1 MQAREIEDELTDL
14 LHSFDVEIIKGRDY
28 VQVRSKNVNK
38 GVFVTQV
45 LEAVKRKSN
54 IEIELVVCIGDDT
67 TDESMY
73 IIHKSDYCVGLKLL
87 LLMQIIHQQN

>member
-1 MQAREIEDELTDL
+1 M
-14 LHSFDVEIIKGRDY
+14 
-28 VQVRSKNVNK
+28 NK

>member
-45 LEAVKRKSN
+45 LEAVKRKN
-54 IEIELVVCIGDDT
+54 NTEIELVICIGDDT

-73 IIHKSDYCVGLKLL
+73 LVYKIDY
-87 LLMQIIHQQN
+87 

>member
-1 MQAREIEDELTDL
+1 M
-14 LHSFDVEIIKGRDY
+14 
-28 VQVRSKNVNK
+28 NK

-73 IIHKSDYCVGLKLL
+73 IIYKSDYCVGLKLL